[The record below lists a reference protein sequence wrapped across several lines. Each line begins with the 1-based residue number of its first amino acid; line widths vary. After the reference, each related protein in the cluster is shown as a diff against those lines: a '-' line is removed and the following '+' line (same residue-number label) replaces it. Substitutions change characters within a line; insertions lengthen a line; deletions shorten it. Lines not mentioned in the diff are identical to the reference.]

1 MQAGKHP
8 FTVQRK
14 TASSFRWR
22 WVSSLYTSGNTW
34 RKSCSVLPTFAP
46 PGASMRAPCCFTL
59 APPSQGRPPQPPP
72 SGGPAS
78 PAPRRLPGGGGA
90 APSAARGPAAGGG
103 CSRHGGHGGRVPEGP
118 GQGPVRL
125 PPRYAEPRRGPAG
138 SGGREVGKGGTGTG
152 SPHRAGVPAV
162 VAGSGAGPG
171 PSLGLGLSPRRSLA
185 LGPARCGCE
194 TSVNFKTRLSA
205 AQAELRNLCGCCLVP
220 APCCRGPAAVWVT
233 RLVPPARA
241 GALQVACGAQQGP
254 GCLRVP
260 QPLARRRAAA
270 APSLLLPPETAS
282 PGQRPHSPS
291 PKWRKFDA

>member
-1 MQAGKHP
+1 MTLGLLTLHLRKHLKKILQRVTDFRSSGCVHAG
-8 FTVQRK
+8 
-14 TASSFRWR
+14 
-22 WVSSLYTSGNTW
+22 
-34 RKSCSVLPTFAP
+34 SVLLHLSSPLPGPPPAAAPLRRAGLPRAQAP
-46 PGASMRAPCCFTL
+46 PRRRRC
-59 APPSQGRPPQPPP
+59 RPLGGPGPGGWRRLLTAWRPRGTR
-72 SGGPAS
+72 SGGPRAGPCPPS
-78 PAPRRLPGGGGA
+78 ATVRRTSARAGGLRRAGGREGRDGHGQPAPG
-90 APSAARGPAAGGG
+90 RGPRG
-103 CSRHGGHGGRVPEGP
+103 CSRE
-118 GQGPVRL
+118 
-125 PPRYAEPRRGPAG
+125 RG
-138 SGGREVGKGGTGTG
+138 
-152 SPHRAGVPAV
+152 RAGAFP
-162 VAGSGAGPG
+162 GPG

-291 PKWRKFDA
+291 PK